1 MDNPLM
7 RGPALAKPWGVL
19 LTGFFAIVTL
29 IPSSSLH
36 ADNLPAGFTE
46 SQIGGLGANM
56 ASPTAMAFAP
66 DGRLFVCTQGGSLY
80 VIKNG
85 VLLGTSFLTVPVDAS
100 GERGL
105 LGVAIPADFA
115 VNSFIYICNG
125 ATAARCGVWPSS
137 GIRATSMATAD
148 PTLFG
153 GILHPATSTSGS

>member
-1 MDNPLM
+1 LDIGAAGMKEVCVMDNPLM
-7 RGPALAKPWGVL
+7 RGPAFAKPWGVL

-36 ADNLPAGFTE
+36 AANLPAGFTE
-46 SQIGGLGANM
+46 SQFGGLGANM

-66 DGRLFVCTQGGSLY
+66 DGRLFICTQGGSLY

-85 VLLGTSFLTVPVDAS
+85 VLLGTPFLTVPVDAS

-115 VNSFIYICNG
+115 VNPFVYIYY
-125 ATAARCGVWPSS
+125 T
-137 GIRATSMATAD
+137 
-148 PTLFG
+148 
-153 GILHPATSTSGS
+153 TSTAPIPEASHNSVPVRHAMQLTGG